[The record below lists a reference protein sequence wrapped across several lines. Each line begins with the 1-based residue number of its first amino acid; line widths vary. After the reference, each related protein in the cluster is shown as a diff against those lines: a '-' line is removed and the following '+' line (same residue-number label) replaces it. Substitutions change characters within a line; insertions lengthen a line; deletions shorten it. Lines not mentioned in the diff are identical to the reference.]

1 MESLDRL
8 GFSSSFRS
16 PSRETYP
23 PLSAAGGTEHVA
35 LSRTSVE
42 RLYPWLQGSPRL
54 RTILLLGGH
63 NNVAAKVKGPVPRAT
78 SDPLAA
84 RFGRSV
90 ADRLQPLSGPN
101 IRGEIL
107 HTMAQRGREKK
118 GGEKEKTQQASPPEP
133 GGRGRARAPVTSR
146 CTPRSQRHADAT
158 VPHLQLTRDAA
169 RRVCASL
176 APAHRILTPLR
187 APGTLGQLVTLLL
200 SLRLRARTGPLLRP
214 PRRPRWQHAT
224 ILSLSP
230 LRSCLLLAW
239 PSSPCFSSSTRRG
252 RAVGLLSLRFRPSFP
267 PRFLS

>member
-107 HTMAQRGREKK
+107 HTMAQRGKEKK
-118 GGEKEKTQQASPPEP
+118 GGEKEETQQASPPEP

-214 PRRPRWQHAT
+214 PRRPR
-224 ILSLSP
+224 
-230 LRSCLLLAW
+230 
-239 PSSPCFSSSTRRG
+239 
-252 RAVGLLSLRFRPSFP
+252 
-267 PRFLS
+267 